1 MSERTPRYKSTGT
14 HFPYKARLR
23 RIASSQARTGG
34 EGVATALRIGNPAVR
49 TRCLWG
55 IAAMQREAG
64 DETWANEA
72 AARAAEETAKLP
84 NRSEGHTSE
93 LQSLM
98 RIPYAGFCLHQQNKE
113 STTPLLRHI
122 FE

>member
-64 DETWANEA
+64 DETRANEA
-72 AARAAEETAKLP
+72 AARAAAETAKIPNAFERVLVLADRSSDHALAGRLERARAFLDEALP
-84 NRSEGHTSE
+84 ARPE
-93 LQSLM
+93 
-98 RIPYAGFCLHQQNKE
+98 
-113 STTPLLRHI
+113 
-122 FE
+122 